1 MLVEFYSL
9 LGVSL
14 LSSSSR
20 ARFRNRLDSHQ
31 FPLFFFAPA
40 AAGVATSS
48 FFTCTF
54 SSLRIHSF
62 VPVLTA
68 AIEHAAPASQRNH
81 LFCSKLSSSSPGV
94 YLLFFFFFLSAAVVA
109 AAVDAVVVESPE
121 VFIASALFFALDC
134 GVAASGIGEIGVLSL
149 VNVCAESCVPCDDET
164 TEDDDFDAPPPPPPP
179 AFFSLFFRSFRSLR
193 AALPSMTTT
202 SDENETTSSFP
213 LPLPLPLLVS
223 SSSSPQQSFLLSRD
237 ACICSWT
244 FPRSDEY
251 SFCCC
256 SAIGG
261 GALVRRCFFK
271 TGLR

>member
-14 LSSSSR
+14 SCLLRR
-20 ARFRNRLDSHQ
+20 ARFRNRLDSHSQ

-81 LFCSKLSSSSPGV
+81 LFCSKLSSSSLGV
-94 YLLFFFFFLSAAVVA
+94 SLLFFFFFLSPAAVA

-134 GVAASGIGEIGVLSL
+134 GVSGIGEIGVLSL

-164 TEDDDFDAPPPPPPP
+164 TEDDDFDAPPPPPP
-179 AFFSLFFRSFRSLR
+179 AFFSRFFRSFRSLR
-193 AALPSMTTT
+193 AALPSMTTA
-202 SDENETTSSFP
+202 SDENETSSSSSFP
-213 LPLPLPLLVS
+213 LLLVS
-223 SSSSPQQSFLLSRD
+223 SSSSPQKSFLLSRD

-244 FPRSDEY
+244 FPRNDEC

-256 SAIGG
+256 SAISGG
-261 GALVRRCFFK
+261 GALVRRCFF
-271 TGLR
+271 

>member
-81 LFCSKLSSSSPGV
+81 LFCSKLSSSSLGV
-94 YLLFFFFFLSAAVVA
+94 SLLFFFFVA

-134 GVAASGIGEIGVLSL
+134 GVAVSGIGEIGVLSL

-164 TEDDDFDAPPPPPPP
+164 TEDDDFDAPPPPPP
-179 AFFSLFFRSFRSLR
+179 AFFSRFFRSFRSLR
-193 AALPSMTTT
+193 AALPSMTTA
-202 SDENETTSSFP
+202 SDENQTTSSSSLL
-213 LPLPLPLLVS
+213 LPLLLVS
-223 SSSSPQQSFLLSRD
+223 SSSSAQKSFLLSRD

-244 FPRSDEY
+244 FPRNDEC

-261 GALVRRCFFK
+261 GGALVRRCFF
-271 TGLR
+271 

>member
-14 LSSSSR
+14 FSSSSR
-20 ARFRNRLDSHQ
+20 ARFRNRLDFHQ

-81 LFCSKLSSSSPGV
+81 LFCSKLSSSSLGV
-94 YLLFFFFFLSAAVVA
+94 SLLFFFFFLSPAAVA

-164 TEDDDFDAPPPPPPP
+164 TEDDDFDAPPPPPP

-202 SDENETTSSFP
+202 SDANETTSSSS
-213 LPLPLPLLVS
+213 LPLPLLLVS
-223 SSSSPQQSFLLSRD
+223 SPSSPQKSFLLSRD

-244 FPRSDEY
+244 FV
-251 SFCCC
+251 
-256 SAIGG
+256 SAK
-261 GALVRRCFFK
+261 RRMLLFPLLCY
-271 TGLR
+271 